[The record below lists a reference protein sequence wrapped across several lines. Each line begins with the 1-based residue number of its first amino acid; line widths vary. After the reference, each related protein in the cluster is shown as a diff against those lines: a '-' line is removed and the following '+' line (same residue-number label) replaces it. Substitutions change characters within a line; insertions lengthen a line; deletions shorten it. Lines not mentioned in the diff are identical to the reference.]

1 MKEKN
6 KIIFNEDRA
15 RKQVVM
21 SKLYLIL
28 RENKDP
34 MVAMAIMV
42 NSIPQWYE
50 FLTTIPRKESVE
62 AGSI

>member
-1 MKEKN
+1 MNKEEK
-6 KIIFNEDRA
+6 KIVFNEDRA

-34 MVAMAIMV
+34 MVAVAIMV
-42 NSIPQWYE
+42 DKH
-50 FLTTIPRKESVE
+50 TAMV
-62 AGSI
+62 

>member
-50 FLTTIPRKESVE
+50 FLTP
-62 AGSI
+62 